1 MSHLIEDPSTTVQK
15 MAYQL
20 LKAAAQKRTEYFVI
34 EAGVDT
40 DAVVHATLPPEL
52 LEIIQRDLNF
62 NYGLDGEHEGG
73 EHTQSLFGYLLGW
86 MVIFDLFQ
94 DAVRARLL
102 SFIFFVWKLTHGG
115 FSHSK
120 SSPVISNN

>member
-40 DAVVHATLPPEL
+40 EAVVHATLPPEL

-62 NYGLDGEHEGG
+62 NYGQDGEDEGG

-86 MVIFDLFQ
+86 MVVFDLFQ
-94 DAVRARLL
+94 DAVRAWLL
-102 SFIFFVWKLTHGG
+102 SFIFWEH
-115 FSHSK
+115 
-120 SSPVISNN
+120 